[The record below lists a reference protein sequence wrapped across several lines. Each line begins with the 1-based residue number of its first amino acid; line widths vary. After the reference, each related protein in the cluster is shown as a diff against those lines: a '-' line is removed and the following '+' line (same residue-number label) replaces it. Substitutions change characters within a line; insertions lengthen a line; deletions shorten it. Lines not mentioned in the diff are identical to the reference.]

1 MALLAPLALIIALIA
16 PSMASATAT
25 SVLPSNKLSDYTGV
39 DCTVVSSGSAC
50 KNTAFTARSTASILK
65 VGGALIANCEVTLNG
80 VVQSNGAT
88 SITSGSVAGPGECEN
103 ITLDFTK
110 AWTDQICE
118 YAGASPHQ
126 MWDRLIV
133 HFQLGASVIEGP
145 IFLRLQTAAGADGD
159 PLTVGRALVP
169 GSEID
174 STGVTITATPTE
186 GAPYLFS
193 GTQFRVAS
201 NTAACSWPTGEGLE

>member
-1 MALLAPLALIIALIA
+1 
-16 PSMASATAT
+16 
-25 SVLPSNKLSDYTGV
+25 
-39 DCTVVSSGSAC
+39 VVSTGSAC
-50 KNTAFTARSTASILK
+50 KNTAFTASSTSSILK
-65 VGGALIANCEVTLNG
+65 VGGEPLANCEVTLNG
-80 VVQSNGAT
+80 IVQSNGAT
-88 SITSGSVAGPGECEN
+88 SITSGSVAGPGECTE
-103 ITLDFTK
+103 ITLDFSK

-118 YAGASPHQ
+118 YEGASPHQ

-133 HFQLGASVIEGP
+133 HFQLGLKVIEGP
-145 IFLRLQTAAGADGD
+145 IFLHLQTAAGADGD

-201 NTAACSWPTGEGLE
+201 NTAACGWPTGEGLE